1 MSWTFSTWVGPEFDM
16 RWEPLKIDA
25 GGLADDTKGSLPI
38 DTVELGKTGPEF
50 DERGAVIDKL
60 NPLKSDPWAETS
72 TEVGGRDEVILVDT
86 GCTGTCVADVDGFIP
101 RTELR
106 LGDDGGKELDCE
118 GGTAVDIVGGE
129 VMDNDA
135 IDDTKSA
142 TLDATLSDSET

>member
-1 MSWTFSTWVGPEFDM
+1 M
-16 RWEPLKIDA
+16 
-25 GGLADDTKGSLPI
+25 
-38 DTVELGKTGPEF
+38 
-50 DERGAVIDKL
+50 
-60 NPLKSDPWAETS
+60 
-72 TEVGGRDEVILVDT
+72 DT
-86 GCTGTCVADVDGFIP
+86 GCTGTCVVDVDGFIP

-142 TLDATLSDSET
+142 TLDATLSDSVHSNVLLKLPGKWLVCVERSVPFPGAELVHDKLLGTVVDADEI